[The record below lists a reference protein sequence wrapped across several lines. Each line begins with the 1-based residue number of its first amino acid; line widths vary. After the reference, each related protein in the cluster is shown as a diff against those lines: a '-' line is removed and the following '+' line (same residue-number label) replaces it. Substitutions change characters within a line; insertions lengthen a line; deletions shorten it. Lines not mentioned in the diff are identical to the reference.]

1 MKYYYLDRIEENNVP
16 FKRREKRD
24 ISLSQITKD
33 PINLETSYK
42 NLNHIIDSEQYFI
55 FRLKKKKQS
64 YYVKRLL
71 SEILPEKKTVNN
83 NKDNNI
89 KLKTK
94 NIPKPK
100 RYHSEKKKSN
110 ILSEQ
115 TTLNQTGNSNHS
127 QNAVN
132 IDSNNE
138 ILKGSNNSFLPP
150 IGKKI
155 IFENEM
161 KSKENKKMKKSN
173 SEQKLYEKHCN
184 IKHHQHKEKFIN
196 HFLTPVNSFINKDFS
211 LFSEEYDNINN
222 EISRKIQLNRKIKKK
237 FFPPKIPTFYSNYKY
252 DFNGYKFKI

>member
-71 SEILPEKKTVNN
+71 SEILPEKKTINN
-83 NKDNNI
+83 TKENNI

-94 NIPKPK
+94 YIPKPK
-100 RYHSEKKKSN
+100 RYHSEKNKSN
-110 ILSEQ
+110 VLSEQ

-127 QNAVN
+127 QNTVN
-132 IDSNNE
+132 IDSTNE
-138 ILKGSNNSFLPP
+138 IFKGSNNSFLPP
-150 IGKKI
+150 VGKKI

-161 KSKENKKMKKSN
+161 KRKVNKKMKKSN

-211 LFSEEYDNINN
+211 LFSEEYDNFNN

-237 FFPPKIPTFYSNYKY
+237 FFPPKIPTFYSNYEY

>member
-211 LFSEEYDNINN
+211 LFSEK
-222 EISRKIQLNRKIKKK
+222 KIFSSKNSYIL
-237 FFPPKIPTFYSNYKY
+237 F
-252 DFNGYKFKI
+252 

>member
-1 MKYYYLDRIEENNVP
+1 MKYYYLDRIENNVP

-71 SEILPEKKTVNN
+71 SEILPEKKAINN
-83 NKDNNI
+83 NKENNI
-89 KLKTK
+89 KLKKK

-115 TTLNQTGNSNHS
+115 TTLNQTRNSNNS
-127 QNAVN
+127 QNIVN
-132 IDSNNE
+132 IDSTSE

-150 IGKKI
+150 VGKKVI
-155 IFENEM
+155 YENEM
-161 KSKENKKMKKSN
+161 KDKKNKKMKKSN

-196 HFLTPVNSFINKDFS
+196 NFLTPVNSFINKDFS

-222 EISRKIQLNRKIKKK
+222 EISRKIQLNRKIKKN
-237 FFPPKIPTFYSNYKY
+237 FFPPKIPTLYSNYKY

>member
-1 MKYYYLDRIEENNVP
+1 MKYYYLDRIENNVP

-71 SEILPEKKTVNN
+71 SEILPEKKTINN
-83 NKDNNI
+83 NKENNI
-89 KLKTK
+89 KLKKK

-115 TTLNQTGNSNHS
+115 TTLNQTRNSNNS
-127 QNAVN
+127 QNIVN
-132 IDSNNE
+132 IDSTSE

-150 IGKKI
+150 VGKKVI
-155 IFENEM
+155 YENEM
-161 KSKENKKMKKSN
+161 KDKKNKKMKKSN

-196 HFLTPVNSFINKDFS
+196 NFLTPVNSFINKDFS

-222 EISRKIQLNRKIKKK
+222 EISRKIQLNRKIKRK
-237 FFPPKIPTFYSNYKY
+237 FFPPKIPTLYSNYKY

>member
-83 NKDNNI
+83 TKENNI

-94 NIPKPK
+94 YIPKPK
-100 RYHSEKKKSN
+100 RYHSEKNKSN
-110 ILSEQ
+110 VLSEQ

-127 QNAVN
+127 QNTVN
-132 IDSNNE
+132 IDSTNE
-138 ILKGSNNSFLPP
+138 IFKGSNNSFLPP
-150 IGKKI
+150 VGKKVI
-155 IFENEM
+155 YENEM
-161 KSKENKKMKKSN
+161 KDKKNKKMKKSN

-237 FFPPKIPTFYSNYKY
+237 IFSSKNSYILF
-252 DFNGYKFKI
+252 